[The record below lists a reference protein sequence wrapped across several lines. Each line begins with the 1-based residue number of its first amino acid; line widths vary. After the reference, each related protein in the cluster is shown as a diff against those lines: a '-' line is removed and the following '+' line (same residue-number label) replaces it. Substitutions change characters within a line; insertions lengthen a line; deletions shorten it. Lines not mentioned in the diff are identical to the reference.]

1 VVGVG
6 RLGDN
11 RAAARGAAVI
21 VVGGE
26 ALVDLVPSA
35 NADGRCQD
43 APAGTA
49 RAARGGVA
57 RAGAGAAPGAL
68 VPRLGGGPFNVAVAL
83 GRLGAPAALL
93 ARLSTDAFGA
103 AQLAALDA
111 AGVDTSLVRRAP
123 QPSALAVAAVGP
135 DGSAGYTFYTAGT
148 AAVGFTDPGPL
159 PPAVT
164 AVSLGS
170 LGLVLEPG
178 ASAYEAVLHREAA
191 AGRLVALDPNVRPQ
205 LIADPAAYRARLR
218 SWLPSVGLLKLSVE
232 DAEWLAGGTCVASE
246 IRRWLTGEAATPPVV
261 DGWLAA
267 GPRAVVVTAGAR
279 GLVVRTARG
288 RTVSVPA
295 VPVAVADTI
304 GAGDTVQ
311 AALLA
316 RLHAAGALGTG
327 LADLDEPGWRDVLSY
342 AARAAALTCSRPGA
356 DPPHA
361 TEM

>member
-1 VVGVG
+1 MVAVGLPRAGLRVG
-6 RLGDN
+6 C
-11 RAAARGAAVI
+11 AAVI

-26 ALVDLVPSA
+26 ALVDLVPS
-35 NADGRCQD
+35 GE
-43 APAGTA
+43 
-49 RAARGGVA
+49 
-57 RAGAGAAPGAL
+57 AGAAPGAL
-68 VPRLGGGPFNVAVAL
+68 VARLGGGPFNVAVAL

-103 AQLAALDA
+103 AQLAALAA

-123 QPSALAVAAVGP
+123 QPSALAVAAVAP

-148 AAVGFTDPGPL
+148 ATVGFSDPGPL

-170 LGLVLEPG
+170 LGLVLEPA
-178 ASAYEAVLHREAA
+178 ASGYEAVLHREAA

-205 LIADPAAYRARLR
+205 LIADPAAYRARFR
-218 SWLPSVGLLKLSVE
+218 SWLLSVGLLKLSVE
-232 DAEWLAGGTCVASE
+232 DAEWLASGACVASE
-246 IRRWLTGEAATPPVV
+246 IQRWLAGEAAAPPVI

-267 GPRAVVVTAGAR
+267 GPGAVVVTAGAR
-279 GLVVRTARG
+279 GLGVRTARG

-327 LADLDEPGWRDVLSY
+327 LAGLADLDEPGWRDVLTY
-342 AARAAALTCSRPGA
+342 AARAAAVTCSRPGA
-356 DPPHA
+356 DPPRA
-361 TEM
+361 SEL